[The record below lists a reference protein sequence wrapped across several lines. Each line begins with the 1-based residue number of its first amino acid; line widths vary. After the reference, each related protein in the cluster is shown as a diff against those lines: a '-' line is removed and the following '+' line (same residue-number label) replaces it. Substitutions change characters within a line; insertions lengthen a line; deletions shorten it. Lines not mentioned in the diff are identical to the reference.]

1 MQVAR
6 WTEYTQHWGAS
17 DAAKGAFSLTREEYT
32 LIGGTIGLPG
42 KQQLNWCKDY
52 VLVVP
57 TCVSINPTGIWAEF
71 EQHIMIW
78 LVNSDA
84 QEVGESG
91 S

>member
-42 KQQLNWCKDY
+42 KQQL
-52 VLVVP
+52 
-57 TCVSINPTGIWAEF
+57 S
-71 EQHIMIW
+71 
-78 LVNSDA
+78 
-84 QEVGESG
+84 
-91 S
+91 